1 MEDKISE
8 YRGIYAL
15 WRRELKRFIRDR
27 SRLISSVVT
36 PILWLVIFGSG
47 LRLSVSI
54 PGVNYLQFLLPGI
67 IAQTLLFTAI
77 FLGISVIWDRQFGFM
92 KEILVAPI
100 GRTSIFAGKMFGVGT
115 AAMFQGLI
123 VILLGIIIAVPL
135 TLYGVSLAIPIM
147 ILITVG
153 LTCIG
158 LIIASLMTSL
168 ESFGTIVTFVNM
180 PMFFLSG
187 ALFPVTSLPSW
198 LQWVFYINPLTYGV
212 DTLRGVMIPGWHTL
226 LPISYEILIICVFD
240 VVMVVIGTYLFT
252 KRQ

>member
-1 MEDKISE
+1 MSE
-8 YRGIYAL
+8 FRGISAL
-15 WRRELKRFIRDR
+15 WRRELKRFVRDR
-27 SRLISSVVT
+27 ARLISSIFSPV
-36 PILWLVIFGSG
+36 LWLVIFGGGLGLSLSKSG
-47 LRLSVSI
+47 F
-54 PGVNYLQFLLPGI
+54 NYTQFLLPGI

-100 GRTSIFAGKMFGVGT
+100 SRVSIFVGKMFGVGS
-115 AAMFQGLI
+115 AALIQGLI
-123 VILLGIIIAVPL
+123 VIVLGIIIGVPL
-135 TLYGVSLAIPIM
+135 TLYSISLALPLM

-158 LIIASLMTSL
+158 LIIASLITSL

-187 ALFPVTSLPSW
+187 ALFPINNLPSW
-198 LQWVFYINPLTYGV
+198 IKWAFYINPLTYGV
-212 DTLRGVMIPGWHTL
+212 DALRGVMINGWQTIM
-226 LPISYEILIICVFD
+226 PIHIDLLIICSFD
-240 VVMVVIGTYLFT
+240 VVMIIIGTYLFS

>member
-1 MEDKISE
+1 M
-8 YRGIYAL
+8 
-15 WRRELKRFIRDR
+15 
-27 SRLISSVVT
+27 VT

-212 DTLRGVMIPGWHTL
+212 DTLRGVMIPGRHTL

>member
-1 MEDKISE
+1 M
-8 YRGIYAL
+8 
-15 WRRELKRFIRDR
+15 
-27 SRLISSVVT
+27 ISSVIT
-36 PILWLVIFGSG
+36 PVLWLVIFGGG
-47 LRLSVSI
+47 LGLSISAAT
-54 PGVNYLQFLLPGI
+54 GFNYTQFLLPGI

-100 GRTSIFAGKMFGVGT
+100 SRVSIFAGKMFGVGT
-115 AAMFQGLI
+115 AAIIQGFI
-123 VILLGIIIAVPL
+123 VIILGVLIGVPLSLYAVSIAIPLMIII
-135 TLYGVSLAIPIM
+135 TI
-147 ILITVG
+147 G

-187 ALFPVTSLPSW
+187 ALFPVTNLPAW
-198 LQWVFYINPLTYGV
+198 IRWTFYINPLTYGV
-212 DTLRGVMIPGWHTL
+212 DALRGVMISGWHTL
-226 LPISYEILIICVFD
+226 LPLEYDILIICAFD
-240 VVMVVIGTYLFT
+240 VVMVVIGTYLFS

>member
-1 MEDKISE
+1 
-8 YRGIYAL
+8 
-15 WRRELKRFIRDR
+15 
-27 SRLISSVVT
+27 VVT
-36 PILWLVIFGSG
+36 PVLWLVIFGSG

-67 IAQTLLFTAI
+67 IAQSLLFTAI

-100 GRTSIFAGKMFGVGT
+100 GRISIFAGKMLGVAN
-115 AAMFQGLI
+115 AAMFQGII

-135 TLYGVSLAIPIM
+135 TLIGVSLAIPIM
-147 ILITVG
+147 IIITVG

-168 ESFGTIVTFVNM
+168 ESFGTIVTFVNL

-187 ALFPVTSLPSW
+187 ALFPVTSLPSY
-198 LQWVFYINPLTYGV
+198 LKWVFYINPLTYGV

-226 LPISYEILIICVFD
+226 FPMSYELLIIVIFD
-240 VVMVVIGTYLFT
+240 VVTVIIGTYLFT

>member
-1 MEDKISE
+1 
-8 YRGIYAL
+8 
-15 WRRELKRFIRDR
+15 
-27 SRLISSVVT
+27 
-36 PILWLVIFGSG
+36 
-47 LRLSVSI
+47 
-54 PGVNYLQFLLPGI
+54 
-67 IAQTLLFTAI
+67 
-77 FLGISVIWDRQFGFM
+77 M

>member
-1 MEDKISE
+1 M
-8 YRGIYAL
+8 
-15 WRRELKRFIRDR
+15 
-27 SRLISSVVT
+27 VT

>member
-1 MEDKISE
+1 
-8 YRGIYAL
+8 
-15 WRRELKRFIRDR
+15 
-27 SRLISSVVT
+27 VVT

>member
-1 MEDKISE
+1 M
-8 YRGIYAL
+8 
-15 WRRELKRFIRDR
+15 
-27 SRLISSVVT
+27 
-36 PILWLVIFGSG
+36 
-47 LRLSVSI
+47 
-54 PGVNYLQFLLPGI
+54 NYLQFLLPGI

-100 GRTSIFAGKMFGVGT
+100 GRTSIFAGKMFGVAT

-123 VILLGIIIAVPL
+123 VVLLGILIAVPL
-135 TLYGVSLAIPIM
+135 TVYGVSLAIPLM
-147 ILITVG
+147 IIITVG

-198 LQWVFYINPLTYGV
+198 LRWVFYINPLTYGV

-226 LPISYEILIICVFD
+226 LPMSYEILILCVFD

>member
-1 MEDKISE
+1 
-8 YRGIYAL
+8 
-15 WRRELKRFIRDR
+15 
-27 SRLISSVVT
+27 VVT

-100 GRTSIFAGKMFGVGT
+100 GRTSIFAGKMLGVGT

-123 VILLGIIIAVPL
+123 VVLLGIIIAVPL
-135 TLYGVSLAIPIM
+135 TFYGVSLAIPIM

-240 VVMVVIGTYLFT
+240 VFMVVIGTYLFT